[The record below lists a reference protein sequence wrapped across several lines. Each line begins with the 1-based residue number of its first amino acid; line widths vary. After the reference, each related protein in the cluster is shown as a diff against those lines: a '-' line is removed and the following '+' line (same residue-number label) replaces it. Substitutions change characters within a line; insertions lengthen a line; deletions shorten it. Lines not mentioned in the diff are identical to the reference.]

1 MVRSMLSEKEMPR
14 MFWPEAVKWTTFVLN
29 RCPTVAVQD
38 MTPQEAWSGE
48 KPSVDFFRVFGCMA
62 YAHVPKAKRTKL
74 EDRSTACVLLG
85 VSEESKAY
93 RLYDPV
99 TKRIVISRDVVFE
112 EDKKWSWDITHGDEA
127 AIELHCEDDEVE
139 RQSEEEAPQM
149 EETGEASSIVEG
161 ESSNPQEPVATSR
174 EGMVRRTPAWM
185 DDCLTGQELENLEL
199 EANMVTIM
207 ARDPICFEEAVESM
221 EWKRAMDAEIFS
233 IEKNDTWKLVYLPT
247 GARKV
252 GVKWIYKTK
261 YNEAGEVDK
270 HKARLVAKGYSQRQG
285 INFSEVYAP
294 VARMDTIRVMIA
306 LAAQRG
312 WTIFQLD
319 VKSAFLH
326 GELMEDV
333 YVEQPLGYEKKG
345 EEDKV
350 YKLQKALYGLKQAP
364 RAWFSRIETYFK
376 KEGFQKCSSEQ
387 TLFTKV
393 GIGGKILLVSVY
405 VDDLIYTSNDG
416 VLLEEFKVSMM
427 KEFEMTDLGK
437 MRFFLGLEVLQK
449 DEGIFVCQK
458 QYVLE
463 ILRRF
468 AMEDSNEVKNPIVP
482 GCKLGKDIG
491 GALIDETYYK
501 QIIGSLMYV
510 TASRPDLMFV
520 VSLLSRFMARPTALH
535 FQVAKRVLRCL
546 KGTAGFGIFYKK
558 QSSEE
563 FIAYTDSD
571 YAGDLEDRKSTSGYL
586 FLLGGSAV
594 SWASKKQPI
603 VTLSTTEAEYVAAT
617 SCACQAIWL
626 KRVLQEMG
634 SKQSGSITMKCDNN
648 STI

>member
-1 MVRSMLSEKEMPR
+1 
-14 MFWPEAVKWTTFVLN
+14 
-29 RCPTVAVQD
+29 
-38 MTPQEAWSGE
+38 
-48 KPSVDFFRVFGCMA
+48 
-62 YAHVPKAKRTKL
+62 
-74 EDRSTACVLLG
+74 
-85 VSEESKAY
+85 
-93 RLYDPV
+93 
-99 TKRIVISRDVVFE
+99 
-112 EDKKWSWDITHGDEA
+112 
-127 AIELHCEDDEVE
+127 
-139 RQSEEEAPQM
+139 M

-174 EGMVRRTPAWM
+174 EERVRRTPAWM
-185 DDCLTGQELENLEL
+185 DDCLTGQELADLEL

-221 EWKRAMDAEIFS
+221 EWKRAMDAEILS

-252 GVKWIYKTK
+252 GIKWIYKTK

-285 INFSEVYAP
+285 IDFSEVYAP

-393 GIGGKILLVSVY
+393 GIGGKI
-405 VDDLIYTSNDG
+405 
-416 VLLEEFKVSMM
+416 
-427 KEFEMTDLGK
+427 
-437 MRFFLGLEVLQK
+437 
-449 DEGIFVCQK
+449 C
-458 QYVLE
+458 
-463 ILRRF
+463 
-468 AMEDSNEVKNPIVP
+468 
-482 GCKLGKDIG
+482 
-491 GALIDETYYK
+491 
-501 QIIGSLMYV
+501 
-510 TASRPDLMFV
+510 
-520 VSLLSRFMARPTALH
+520 
-535 FQVAKRVLRCL
+535 
-546 KGTAGFGIFYKK
+546 
-558 QSSEE
+558 
-563 FIAYTDSD
+563 
-571 YAGDLEDRKSTSGYL
+571 
-586 FLLGGSAV
+586 
-594 SWASKKQPI
+594 
-603 VTLSTTEAEYVAAT
+603 
-617 SCACQAIWL
+617 
-626 KRVLQEMG
+626 
-634 SKQSGSITMKCDNN
+634 
-648 STI
+648 